1 MAILTYSDRQ
11 TLAKMYA
18 KEISVLEISKEIG
31 CHPQT
36 IYDELKR
43 GATGELDKAY
53 RPIYDPDLAQRTV
66 QENKRRRGR
75 KRRAG

>member
-1 MAILTYSDRQ
+1 MAILTYSDRK

-18 KEISVLEISKEIG
+18 KEISVLEISRKIG

-43 GATGELDKAY
+43 GATGELDEAH
-53 RPIYDPDLAQRTV
+53 RPAYDPDLAQRTV